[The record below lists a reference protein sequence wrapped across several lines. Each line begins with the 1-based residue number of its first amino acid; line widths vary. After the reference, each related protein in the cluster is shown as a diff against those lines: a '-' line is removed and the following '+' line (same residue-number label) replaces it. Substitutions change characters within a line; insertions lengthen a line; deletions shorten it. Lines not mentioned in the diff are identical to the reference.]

1 LLCSNESTPLLGNLP
16 FAEDAMKLELAGK
29 LLCFF
34 LLGLLLASLFGM
46 FLISTA
52 PIAANELASQI
63 SSFF

>member
-1 LLCSNESTPLLGNLP
+1 
-16 FAEDAMKLELAGK
+16 MKLELAGK

-52 PIAANELASQI
+52 PIAASDRASQI
-63 SSFF
+63 SNFF